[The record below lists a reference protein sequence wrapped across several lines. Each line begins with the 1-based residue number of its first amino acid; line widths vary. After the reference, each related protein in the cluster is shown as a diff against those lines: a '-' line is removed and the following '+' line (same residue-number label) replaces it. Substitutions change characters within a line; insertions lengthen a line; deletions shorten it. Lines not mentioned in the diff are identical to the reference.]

1 MRFRLP
7 RLWRALWLVLATHA
21 AVPLHAAP
29 TDGAH
34 LARLEAAGVRINEV
48 RILNRNIFDIG
59 NPDEDKLLFRWA
71 NALHVRT
78 RAGVIERI
86 LLFKAG
92 EPLAARLIEES
103 ERLLRGT
110 GFLQD
115 VEMRV
120 VPVREGLV
128 DVEVLTRDT
137 WTLEP
142 GVTLGRSGGENSR
155 SVSLREYNLAGTGIQ
170 LGIGRSTDVD
180 RSASDFQLAGDRL
193 FGSELAGSLVLS
205 SNSDGERRG
214 LRLAKPF
221 RALDSRWAAGVAV
234 SRDDRIDS
242 VYNAGEVI
250 SQYRHREHLA
260 EAHVGWSAGLADGWV
275 KRYTVGVG
283 AREDAFGL
291 EPGKAPP
298 VRLPGDETLVA
309 PFVRV
314 DLIEDR
320 FEKTSNLSQI
330 GRPEFL
336 AMGLAASLQL
346 GRALRSLGSSS
357 DPLLYQASLGRGF
370 EPMPRHRLLTLASV
384 SGRLVDGHVDRQ
396 RVSLKAQYFLPQP
409 GRWLFYGGVSADAI
423 TRPGV
428 ADTLLLGGDNG
439 LRGYPLRYQAG
450 TRRVLLT
457 LEERY
462 YTDQFW
468 WQLLRVG
475 GAVFADVGR
484 AWGGDNI
491 NRVNPGWL
499 GNVGVGLRLFNV
511 RSAFISVIHLDV
523 AVPINPDPG
532 MSRVQF
538 LIHTR
543 ASF

>member
-1 MRFRLP
+1 MRFRLS
-7 RLWRALWLVLATHA
+7 RLGCALWLVLGVIVALPA
-21 AVPLHAAP
+21 RAAP
-29 TDGAH
+29 TDGAMLVH
-34 LARLEAAGVRINEV
+34 LEAAGVRINEV
-48 RILNRNIFDIG
+48 RILNRNIFDTS
-59 NPDEDKLLFRWA
+59 NPDEDKRLFRWA
-71 NALHVRT
+71 NALHIRT

-86 LLFKAG
+86 LLFRAG
-92 EPLAARLIEES
+92 ERLSARLIEES

-120 VPVREGLV
+120 VPVRDGLV
-128 DVEVLTRDT
+128 DIEVITRDS
-137 WTLEP
+137 WTIEP
-142 GVTLGRSGGENSR
+142 GLSLGRSGGENSR

-180 RSASDFQLAGDRL
+180 RSESDFQLAGDRL

-214 LRLAKPF
+214 LRLARPF
-221 RALDSRWAAGVAV
+221 RALDSRWSAGVGV

-242 VYNAGEVI
+242 VYNAGEVA
-250 SQYRHREHLA
+250 SQYRHQQNLA
-260 EAHVGWSAGLADGWV
+260 EAYLGWSGGLAEGWV
-275 KRYTVGVG
+275 RRYTVGVG
-283 AREDAFGL
+283 AREDAYGL

-298 VRLPGDETLVA
+298 ARLPGDETLVA

-336 AMGLAASLQL
+336 AMGLAASVQI
-346 GRALRSLGSSS
+346 GQAMRSLGSTA
-357 DPLLYQASLGRGF
+357 DPLLYQASLSRGF
-370 EPMPRHRLLTLASV
+370 EPAPRHRLLAVASV
-384 SGRLVDGHVDRQ
+384 SGRLLDGQVDRQ
-396 RVSLKAQYFLPQP
+396 RVSARAQYFLPQT
-409 GRWLFYGGVSADAI
+409 GRWLFYGSVSADAI

-450 TRRVLLT
+450 TRRALLT
-457 LEERY
+457 IEERY
-462 YTDQFW
+462 YTDPFW

-475 GAVFADVGR
+475 GAVFADLGR

-491 NRVNPGWL
+491 NLLNPGWL

-523 AVPINPDPG
+523 AVPINPDAR

-538 LIHTR
+538 LVHTR
-543 ASF
+543 SSF

>member
-1 MRFRLP
+1 LKLP
-7 RLWRALWLVLATHA
+7 RLWCALWLVLVINA
-21 AVPLHAAP
+21 AASVRAAP
-29 TDGAH
+29 TDGAS
-34 LARLEAAGVRINEV
+34 LARFEAAGVRIHEV

-59 NPDEDKLLFRWA
+59 NPAEDKLLFRWA
-71 NALHVRT
+71 NALHART

-92 EPLAARLIEES
+92 EPLSARLIEES

-120 VPVREGLV
+120 LPVREGLV

-142 GVTLGRSGGENSR
+142 GLALGRSGGENSR
-155 SVSLREYNLAGTGIQ
+155 SISLREYNLAGTGIQ

-242 VYNAGEVI
+242 VYNAGEVS
-250 SQYRHREHLA
+250 SQYRHHENLA
-260 EAHVGWSAGLADGWV
+260 EAYVGWSDGLVDGWV
-275 KRYTVGVG
+275 RRYTVGVG

-291 EPGKAPP
+291 EPGKVPP
-298 VRLPGDETLVA
+298 ARLPGDETLVA

-346 GRALRSLGSSS
+346 GQALRSLGSTS
-357 DPLLYQASLGRGF
+357 DPLLYQASLSRGF

-384 SGRLVDGHVDRQ
+384 SGRLLDGQVDRQ
-396 RVSLKAQYFLPQP
+396 RASARAQYFLPQP
-409 GRWLFYGGVSADAI
+409 DRWLFYAGVSLDAI
-423 TRPGV
+423 TRPGA

-475 GAVFADVGR
+475 GAVFADLGR

-491 NRVNPGWL
+491 NRANPGWL

-511 RSAFISVIHLDV
+511 RSAFISVIHLDM
-523 AVPINPDPG
+523 ALPINPDPG